1 MNLLFFDFGSGE
13 IMLIVLAIFLI
24 FGPDRI
30 PEMARGLGKFI
41 NEVKR
46 ASEDI
51 KTEINREADKKER
64 KRKLDEYKSRMNK
77 EDNMLNSQP
86 RKSSS
91 VADNTEQGRKDVKP
105 NDYEADKKESDNNDT
120 Q

>member
-13 IMLIVLAIFLI
+13 IILIILAIFLI
-24 FGPDRI
+24 FGPSKI

-51 KTEINREADKKER
+51 KTEINKEADRQERDKK
-64 KRKLDEYKSRMNK
+64 LSEYKEQVEK
-77 EDNMLNSQP
+77 DLELDTEE
-86 RKSSS
+86 
-91 VADNTEQGRKDVKP
+91 NTDDIK
-105 NDYEADKKESDNNDT
+105 
-120 Q
+120 